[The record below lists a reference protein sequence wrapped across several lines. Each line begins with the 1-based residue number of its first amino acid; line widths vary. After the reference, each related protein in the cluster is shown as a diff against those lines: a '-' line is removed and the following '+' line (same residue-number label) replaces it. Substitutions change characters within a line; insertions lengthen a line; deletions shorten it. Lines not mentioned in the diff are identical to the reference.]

1 VKLFARALTQRKH
14 DATVICESPL
24 LEEDAL
30 KLQKAFASASAS
42 EN

>member
-1 VKLFARALTQRKH
+1 LTVCGR

-30 KLQKAFASASAS
+30 KLKDVFRSLQ
-42 EN
+42 NG